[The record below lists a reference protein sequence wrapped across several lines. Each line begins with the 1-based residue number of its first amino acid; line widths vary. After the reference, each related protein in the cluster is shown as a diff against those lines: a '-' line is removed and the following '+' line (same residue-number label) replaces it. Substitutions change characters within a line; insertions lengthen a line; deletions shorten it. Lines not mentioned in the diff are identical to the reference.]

1 MTSRGCP
8 WNCIY
13 CFKSLFGRTMRFRS
27 PENVIAELK
36 WLKRKYNPR
45 VIEIIDDLFT
55 VNRKRTLE
63 ICQMIIDEGLDLKIS
78 TPNGIRVDTVDREVL
93 LKMKEA
99 GFFLVAFGLESGS
112 QDILNKIGKGT
123 TIDQGREAVRIA
135 KEVGFEVMPSYQI
148 GLPFDTPVTIDE
160 TINFAISNDTSYAQ
174 FFITTP
180 YPGTRVRDYVLANGG
195 TILVNDW
202 SQYGHAQGKV
212 FFEMPNLKKETVLK
226 HYSKAYRKFYMRPKY
241 IWRKA
246 KDIRRLPQNFGMLF
260 KYIGN
265 FFGGADR

>member
-1 MTSRGCP
+1 
-8 WNCIY
+8 
-13 CFKSLFGRTMRFRS
+13 MRFRS